1 MEKNLPL
8 WLACAAVYFSAAFAK
23 QPPAIVPATLHL
35 PVDVKPDPSE
45 HFKYPDDLRIAAGE
59 HAVSANRWGA
69 LFAIATDG
77 REMGIKPGE
86 YRVLTWRTANA
97 SDPLTL
103 EFCLKALGLEAHQ
116 FQVHRQVNVTGE
128 PHETAASL
136 WDAFSPII
144 YGVLQTFENRQQRIA
159 TFSYFLAAIGG
170 SMCAEF
176 GKETALRMLVA
187 LEQGILA
194 IEEAEVH

>member
-1 MEKNLPL
+1 MKKNLPL
-8 WLACAAVYFSAAFAK
+8 WLACAAVYYAAIAAR
-23 QPPAIVPATLHL
+23 QIPAIVPARVHLDADIKPEAGYLH
-35 PVDVKPDPSE
+35 PAGVHIV
-45 HFKYPDDLRIAAGE
+45 AGE
-59 HAVSANRWGA
+59 HDCRAGGFGT
-69 LFAIATDG
+69 LFVIASDG
-77 REMGIKPGE
+77 REIGIKPGE
-86 YRVLTWRTANA
+86 YRVLTWRTASA

-116 FQVHRQVNVTGE
+116 CQVHRQVNVTGE

-144 YGVLQTFENRQQRIA
+144 CGVLQTFENRQQRVA

>member
-8 WLACAAVYFSAAFAK
+8 WLACAAVYYSAREANRPPMIVPDRIRVHSEVRSNGAPDTYRAGVFVPPGEHECVALSWGDVFAK
-23 QPPAIVPATLHL
+23 ASDGQGL
-35 PVDVKPDPSE
+35 K
-45 HFKYPDDLRIAAGE
+45 LR
-59 HAVSANRWGA
+59 
-69 LFAIATDG
+69 
-77 REMGIKPGE
+77 PGE
-86 YRVLTWRTANA
+86 FRVLSWRTASA

-116 FQVHRQVNVTGE
+116 FQVHRQINVTGE
-128 PHETAASL
+128 PLETAASL

-170 SMCAEF
+170 GMCAEF
-176 GKETALRMLVA
+176 GRETALRMLVA
-187 LEQGILA
+187 LEQGILE

>member
-23 QPPAIVPATLHL
+23 QPPAIVPATIRLDEDVRAEPALSLHY
-35 PVDVKPDPSE
+35 SA
-45 HFKYPDDLRIAAGE
+45 RIPAGE
-59 HAVSANRWGA
+59 HVCSANRWGA
-69 LFAIATDG
+69 LSAISSDG

-116 FQVHRQVNVTGE
+116 CQVHRQVNVTGE

-144 YGVLQTFENRQQRIA
+144 YGVLQTFENRQQRVA
-159 TFSYFLAAIGG
+159 TFGYFLAAIGG
-170 SMCAEF
+170 GMCAEF
-176 GKETALRMLVA
+176 GKETALRLVVA
-187 LEQGILA
+187 LEQGVAA

>member
-8 WLACAAVYFSAAFAK
+8 WLACAAVYFSAVFAK
-23 QPPAIVPATLHL
+23 QPPAIVPATIRLDA
-35 PVDVKPDPSE
+35 DVRADSFLVNCPP
-45 HFKYPDDLRIAAGE
+45 DLRVTAGE
-59 HAVSANRWGA
+59 HACSANRWGA
-69 LFAIATDG
+69 LSAIATDG

-86 YRVLTWRTANA
+86 YRVLTWRTASA

-103 EFCLKALGLEAHQ
+103 ELCLKALGLEAHQ
-116 FQVHRQVNVTGE
+116 FQVHRQVNVSDV

-144 YGVLQTFENRQQRIA
+144 YGVLQTFENRQQRVA

-176 GKETALRMLVA
+176 GKETGLRMLVA